1 MRLNAMNEKFSRPK
15 GRLFAALFRLRVQCI
30 FFPTGEYTYSTLA
43 KRRGE
48 GGKGEDAAGILRR
61 SRRKTVREA
70 AFRLPYVRICAA
82 LPRGRRRFTREHTR
96 CLLWVQL
103 ARSRFSPSARM
114 KKYGGILSTNNAVFC
129 QNLTDYLSADT
140 L

>member
-1 MRLNAMNEKFSRPK
+1 MNAMNEKFSRPK

-82 LPRGRRRFTREHTR
+82 LFFLAARAYEKIRTEYFRQKKPYSVKILQIICLRIRYNQEEERE
-96 CLLWVQL
+96 
-103 ARSRFSPSARM
+103 
-114 KKYGGILSTNNAVFC
+114 
-129 QNLTDYLSADT
+129 
-140 L
+140 